1 MFLNIHEMEL
11 RKVCFDETLP
21 AGTIQFPDRRL
32 RQAGPLQTEGSAE
45 LLTNTKGE
53 IRVKGHLAVQMEAE
67 CDRCLEVAGYPLDL
81 DFDLYYAPVEAGPDS
96 GEVALKTADSEIDF
110 YQGDGLELEDVLR
123 EQILLA
129 LPMQKICREDC
140 QGICPVCG
148 QNRNLIA
155 CGCQVKAPDD
165 RWAALRNL

>member
-1 MFLNIHEMEL
+1 MEV
-11 RKVCFDETLP
+11 RKVCFDETFP
-21 AGTIQFPDRRL
+21 AGAILFPDRRL

-45 LLTNTKGE
+45 VLMNAKGE
-53 IRVKGHLAVQMEAE
+53 IRIQGHIAVQMEAE
-67 CDRCLEVAGYPLDL
+67 CDRCLETASYPLDL
-81 DFDLYYAPVEAGPDS
+81 DFDLYYTPVEAGPDF
-96 GEVALKTADSEIDF
+96 GEVALRTADSEIDF

-148 QNRNLIA
+148 QNRNLAA
-155 CGCQVKAPDD
+155 CGCQMKAPDD
-165 RWAALRNL
+165 RWATLRNL